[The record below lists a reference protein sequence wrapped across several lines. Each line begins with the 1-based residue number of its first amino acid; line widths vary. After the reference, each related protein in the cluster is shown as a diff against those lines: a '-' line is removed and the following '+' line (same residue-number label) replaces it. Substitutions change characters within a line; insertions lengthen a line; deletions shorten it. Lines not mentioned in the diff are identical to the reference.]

1 LDYLKQLS
9 DKQFPTDNEFNK
21 LSNFLIDN
29 KELCSTPQFS
39 DHWLSLFPL
48 TLSVPYENKKEKIF
62 ISFQG

>member
-1 LDYLKQLS
+1 MKNIEMGNLFSSAQFWNALK
-9 DKQFPTDNEFNK
+9 KVH
-21 LSNFLIDN
+21 
-29 KELCSTPQFS
+29 CSTPQFS

>member
-1 LDYLKQLS
+1 MG
-9 DKQFPTDNEFNK
+9 TDVGYG
-21 LSNFLIDN
+21 SRRA
-29 KELCSTPQFS
+29 LCSTPHFS